1 MPNTSDNNNTG
12 STQTSRIVR
21 VRDVSFFDNQRKY
34 LFDIISYQFI
44 MIQKMTIFIDI
55 LLE

>member
-1 MPNTSDNNNTG
+1 MSNTSGNNNTG

-21 VRDVSFFDNQRKY
+21 VRDVSLFNNQWKY
-34 LFDIISYQFI
+34 LFDISYLFI
-44 MIQKMTIFIDI
+44 MIQKMTMFIGM

>member
-34 LFDIISYQFI
+34 LFDISYQFI